1 MIYFYDAQ
9 IRRYLAQLIRMLSG
23 FKVMAADG
31 TEKVVPVMYGDL
43 SRQAANVL
51 RDNSENKIPS
61 APRISVYIS
70 ELKMDV
76 SRLADASYINK
87 IHIRERAVDDATN
100 TYTESQGQNYT
111 VERLMPTPYKL
122 TIKADIW
129 TTNTEQ
135 KLQILE
141 QILILFNPSFEIQTT
156 DNYIDWTSLTA
167 IYLDDITFS
176 NRTIPVG
183 TDSDVDV
190 ATISL
195 DTPIWLTP
203 PGKLKRLGVIQTVI
217 ANIFTEQGDISSD
230 FIYGQANNTVFVSPG
245 NFGVL
250 VLDNKVKLV
259 FDGQAVVETN
269 SAGIPIKYGP
279 ETNWYKLL
287 DQYGEFRAGA
297 SRIYLT
303 KVDGTEVVG
312 TGAVDPIDETILL
325 VNWDPDTFPTNTVI
339 EGRGTIDA
347 IIDPITYNPS
357 NVAVGIRYLILNSI
371 GDPSNASGP
380 VAWKNNNNTD
390 FLAIE
395 NDIIERTVNGWRVVF
410 PASTVNNIVYVTN
423 LKTGVQYKWDSEYWT
438 KSFEGEYTA
447 GRWRI
452 AL

>member
-1 MIYFYDAQ
+1 
-9 IRRYLAQLIRMLSG
+9 MLSG

-61 APRISVYIS
+61 APRISIYIS
-70 ELKMDV
+70 ELKMDT

-87 IHIRERAVDDATN
+87 INIRERAIDPETN
-100 TYTESQGQNYT
+100 TYTNAQGQNYT

-122 TIKADIW
+122 SIKADIW

-167 IYLDDITFS
+167 IYLEDITFS

-183 TDSDVDV
+183 TESDIDV
-190 ATISL
+190 ATIGL

-203 PGKLKRLGVIQTVI
+203 PGKLKRLGIIQTVI
-217 ANIFTEQGDISSD
+217 ANVFTESGDLTSE
-230 FIYGQANNTVFVSPG
+230 FIYGQSGSTVYVSPG
-245 NFGVL
+245 NYGIL
-250 VLDNKVKLV
+250 VIDNKLWLVPDGGVVIDETGTAVPVKLNRDV
-259 FDGQAVVETN
+259 
-269 SAGIPIKYGP
+269 
-279 ETNWYKLL
+279 NWFKLL

-297 SRIYLT
+297 SRIYIT
-303 KVDGTEVVG
+303 KSDGTEVVG
-312 TGAVDPIDETILL
+312 TGAVDPVDQNVLL

-347 IIDPITYNPS
+347 IVDPLTYKPTNLTS
-357 NVAVGIRYLILNSI
+357 GIRYLIINSI
-371 GDPSNASGP
+371 GSTNNQDGP
-380 VAWKNNNNTD
+380 AGWKNNDGSD
-390 FLAIE
+390 FVA
-395 NDIIERTVNGWRVVF
+395 NVDDIIEWDGTNWNVVF
-410 PASTVNNIVYVTN
+410 PASTVSDIVYVRN
-423 LKTGVQYKWDSEYWT
+423 LKTGIQYKWIDGVWV
-438 KSFEGEYTA
+438 KSIDGEYMA
-447 GRWRI
+447 GHWRI

>member
-380 VAWKNNNNTD
+380 IAWKNNNNTD